1 MANLFRVLEQ
11 QANSV
16 EVEHYI
22 IANDETHLRSEI
34 QKLIDAGDFNANYIP
49 QDLGEVFSLD
59 GTAIGPSVLTRDA
72 TDPSVWRV
80 TA

>member
-1 MANLFRVLEQ
+1 MAKLFRVLEQ

-16 EVEHYI
+16 EAEHFI
-22 IANDETHLRSEI
+22 IGNDEAHLRSEL
-34 QKLIDAGDFNANYIP
+34 QKQIDAGSFSSTYVP
-49 QDLGEVFSLD
+49 QDLGDVVSLD

-72 TDPSVWRV
+72 SDPTVWRV